1 MFGLGILAP
10 LFAAAGII
18 GASIP
23 LILHLLNRERA
34 RRLVFGTIRFIQM
47 SHQTNV
53 RRHKLKRLLL
63 LLMRILILALL
74 GFAFARPFFAE
85 APVIAQKIGGKR
97 NAIVIL
103 DTSYSMQYE
112 KVFEN
117 AKREGIK
124 ILDGL
129 DATDAAG
136 LILSSDNARV
146 VAPLGSELSHIR
158 AALNDA
164 GATYK
169 PTDYL
174 DALQTADEILV
185 SIPIGE
191 KQIYLIA
198 DMQKRGWE
206 NFIETDKLNPDVQ
219 IQFID
224 VHPEQPRNFAITD
237 LSVPPVILKEQ
248 KASYLVARVRN
259 FSDEAVENLPVR
271 LFVDGNMIHTV
282 ELDIEPG
289 DLADA
294 VFRVDFQDEATHI
307 GWVELPED
315 ALGGDNE
322 RYFTLQSLRS
332 IKVHAVRDKPRT
344 QNPHQHLHGQTMETF
359 FMKMAF
365 TAGSGAV
372 PIDFTESSS
381 VPGAAA
387 LNRTDVLVLANVAQL
402 SSDEAGRVAAYV
414 ASGGGLIVT
423 VGDNIDTDVYE
434 QRLGGEIG
442 LMPCNFV
449 RPVGDAFDRQQFR
462 VLATVKYE
470 HPIFVPFKEPNH
482 GDFGK
487 ARFYRIFQAVPT
499 ANATVIASYD
509 DGSPALFEKPY
520 GNLGRVLCFTSTI
533 DREWNDLPIR
543 AVYLPFLHESIKYLA
558 LKNVETMPDYR
569 VGDYIELKVS
579 QTENENITE
588 SREIAIFNPNN
599 VETRFGRNKDVTP
612 TAENTPQA
620 KSVRKGNPRNLK
632 VAGIP
637 HSPSSV
643 LYTDTSVPGIYS
655 VHRSGT
661 EVTDYFVVNVDTTE
675 SDLAV
680 RDVEEL
686 ASMLKGAADE
696 LVEDKPTA
704 ELVAQYNEDVERN
717 QNVWIYLMLAVFALA
732 VTEMFLANR
741 V

>member
-1 MFGLGILAP
+1 LFGLGILAP
-10 LFAAAGII
+10 LFAVAGIV

-85 APVIAQKIGGKR
+85 APIIAQKTGGKR

-103 DTSYSMQYE
+103 DISYSMQYE
-112 KVFEN
+112 QVFEN
-117 AKREGIK
+117 AKREGIA

-136 LILSSDNARV
+136 LILSSDRARV
-146 VAPLGSELSHIR
+146 IAPLGSEFSHIR
-158 AALNDA
+158 TALNKA
-164 GATYK
+164 EATYK

-174 DALQTADEILV
+174 DALQTADEILA

-191 KQIYLIA
+191 KQIYVIA

-224 VHPEQPRNFAITD
+224 VHPEQPQNFAITA
-237 LSVPPVILKEQ
+237 LNVPPVILKEQ
-248 KASYLVARVRN
+248 QASYLVARVRN
-259 FSDEAVENLPVR
+259 FSDAAVENLPIR

-282 ELDIEPG
+282 QLDLEPD

-294 VFRVDFQDEATHI
+294 VFRIDFRDEATHT

-315 ALGGDNE
+315 ALQVDNK

-332 IKVHAVRDKPRT
+332 IRVHAVRDKPRT
-344 QNPHQHLHGQTMETF
+344 QSPHQTMGTF

-365 TAGSGAV
+365 TAGRDAV

-381 VPGAAA
+381 VPSAAT
-387 LNRTDVLVLANVAQL
+387 LDRTDVLVLANVAQI
-402 SSDEAGRVAAYV
+402 SSDEAGRVATYV
-414 ASGGGLIVT
+414 AAGGGLIVT
-423 VGDNIDTDVYE
+423 VGNNIDAAVYE
-434 QRLGGEIG
+434 QRFGGEIG

-449 RPVGDAFDRQQFR
+449 RPVGDALDRQQFR

-470 HPIFVPFKEPNH
+470 HPIFAPFKEPNH

-499 ANATVIASYD
+499 ENATVIASYD

-543 AVYLPFLHESIKYLA
+543 AVYLPFLHETIKYLA
-558 LKNVETMPDYR
+558 LKDAETLPDYR
-569 VGDYIELKVS
+569 VGDTIDLKVS
-579 QTENENITE
+579 ETENESITKNGA
-588 SREIAIFNPNN
+588 IAIFNPNS
-599 VETRFGRNKDVTP
+599 VETRLGRNKDETP
-612 TAENTPQA
+612 TAQNTPQ
-620 KSVRKGNPRNLK
+620 
-632 VAGIP
+632 
-637 HSPSSV
+637 SSV
-643 LYTDTSVPGIYS
+643 LYTDTAIPGIYS

-675 SDLAV
+675 SDLAA

-686 ASMLKGAADE
+686 ASMLKGTADE

-717 QNVWIYLMLAVFALA
+717 QNVWIYLMFAVFALA
-732 VTEMFLANR
+732 ITEMFLANR

>member
-10 LFAAAGII
+10 LFAVAGIV

-85 APVIAQKIGGKR
+85 APIIAQKTGGKR

-103 DTSYSMQYE
+103 DISYSMQYE
-112 KVFEN
+112 QVFEN
-117 AKREGIK
+117 AKREGIA

-136 LILSSDNARV
+136 LILSSDRARV
-146 VAPLGSELSHIR
+146 IAPLGSEFSHIR
-158 AALNDA
+158 TALNKA
-164 GATYK
+164 EATYK

-174 DALQTADEILV
+174 DALQTADEILA

-191 KQIYLIA
+191 KQIYVIA

-224 VHPEQPRNFAITD
+224 VHPEQPQNFAITA
-237 LSVPPVILKEQ
+237 LNVPPVILKEQ
-248 KASYLVARVRN
+248 QASYLVARVRN
-259 FSDEAVENLPVR
+259 FSDAAVENLPIR

-282 ELDIEPG
+282 QLDLEPD

-294 VFRVDFQDEATHI
+294 VFRIDFRDEATHT

-315 ALGGDNE
+315 ALQVDNK

-332 IKVHAVRDKPRT
+332 IRVHAVRDKPRT
-344 QNPHQHLHGQTMETF
+344 QSPHQTMGTF

-365 TAGSGAV
+365 TAGRDAV

-381 VPGAAA
+381 VPSAAT
-387 LNRTDVLVLANVAQL
+387 LDRTDVLVLANVAQI
-402 SSDEAGRVAAYV
+402 SSDEAGRVATYV
-414 ASGGGLIVT
+414 AAGGGLIVT
-423 VGDNIDTDVYE
+423 VGNNIDAAVYE
-434 QRLGGEIG
+434 QRFGGEIG

-449 RPVGDAFDRQQFR
+449 RPVGDALDRQQFR

-470 HPIFVPFKEPNH
+470 HPIFAPFKEPNH

-499 ANATVIASYD
+499 ENATVIASYD

-543 AVYLPFLHESIKYLA
+543 AVYLPFLHETIKYLA
-558 LKNVETMPDYR
+558 LKDAETLPDYR
-569 VGDYIELKVS
+569 VGDTIDLKVS
-579 QTENENITE
+579 ETENESITKNGA
-588 SREIAIFNPNN
+588 IAIFNPNS
-599 VETRFGRNKDVTP
+599 VETRLGRNKDETP
-612 TAENTPQA
+612 TAQNTPQ
-620 KSVRKGNPRNLK
+620 
-632 VAGIP
+632 
-637 HSPSSV
+637 SSV
-643 LYTDTSVPGIYS
+643 LYTDTAIPGIYS

-675 SDLAV
+675 SDLAA

-686 ASMLKGAADE
+686 ASMLKGTADE

-717 QNVWIYLMLAVFALA
+717 QNVWIYLMFAVFALA
-732 VTEMFLANR
+732 ITEMFLANR

>member
-10 LFAAAGII
+10 LFAVAGIV

-74 GFAFARPFFAE
+74 GLAFARPFFAE
-85 APVIAQKIGGKR
+85 APIIAQKTGGKR
-97 NAIVIL
+97 NALVIL

-117 AKREGIK
+117 AKREGIA

-136 LILSSDNARV
+136 LILSSDRARV
-146 VAPLGSELSHIR
+146 IAPLGSEFSHIR
-158 AALNDA
+158 AALNTA
-164 GATYK
+164 EATYK

-174 DALQTADEILV
+174 DALQTADEILA

-191 KQIYLIA
+191 KQIYVIA

-224 VHPEQPRNFAITD
+224 VQPEHPHNLAITA
-237 LSVPPVILKEQ
+237 LNVPPVILKEQ
-248 KASYLVARVRN
+248 QASYVVARVRN
-259 FSDEAVENLPVR
+259 FSDAAVENLPIR
-271 LFVDGNMIHTV
+271 LFVDGNMVDTV
-282 ELDIEPG
+282 QLDIEPD

-294 VFRVDFQDEATHI
+294 VFRVASFDRRRDEATHT

-315 ALGGDNE
+315 ALQVDNK

-344 QNPHQHLHGQTMETF
+344 QSPHQTLETF

-365 TAGSGAV
+365 TAGRDAV

-381 VPGAAA
+381 VPRAAT

-402 SSDEAGRVAAYV
+402 SSDEAGRVATYV

-423 VGDNIDTDVYE
+423 VGNNIDPEAYE

-449 RPVGDAFDRQQFR
+449 RPVGDALDRQQFR

-470 HPIFVPFKEPNH
+470 HPIFAPFKQPNH

-487 ARFYRIFQAVPT
+487 ARFYRFFQAVPT
-499 ANATVIASYD
+499 ENATIIASYD
-509 DGSPALFEKPY
+509 DGSPALFEKSY
-520 GNLGRVLCFTSTI
+520 GNLGRVLCFTSTV

-558 LKNVETMPDYR
+558 LKDAETLPDYR
-569 VGDYIELKVS
+569 IGDTIELKVS
-579 QTENENITE
+579 ETENARIARNGA
-588 SREIAIFNPNN
+588 IAIFNPNN
-599 VETRFGRNKDVTP
+599 SETRLGRNTDVTP
-612 TAENTPQA
+612 TAQNTPQ
-620 KSVRKGNPRNLK
+620 N
-632 VAGIP
+632 
-637 HSPSSV
+637 SV
-643 LYTDTSVPGIYS
+643 LYTDTALPGIYS
-655 VHRSGT
+655 VHRSGR
-661 EVTDYFVVNVDTTE
+661 EVTDSFVVNVDTTE
-675 SDLAV
+675 SDLAA

-686 ASMLKGAADE
+686 ASMLKGTADK
-696 LVEDKPTA
+696 LVAEKPTA

-717 QNVWIYLMLAVFALA
+717 QNVWIYLMFAVFALA
-732 VTEMFLANR
+732 ITEMFLANR

>member
-1 MFGLGILAP
+1 MIFLAP
-10 LFAAAGII
+10 LFAVAGIV

-63 LLMRILILALL
+63 LLMRILMLALL

-85 APVIAQKIGGKR
+85 APVIAQKTGGKR

-112 KVFEN
+112 EVFEN
-117 AKREGIK
+117 AKKEGTE

-129 DATDAAG
+129 DTTDAAC

-146 VAPLGSELSHIR
+146 VAPLGSEFSHIR

-164 GATYK
+164 EATYK

-174 DALQTADEILV
+174 DALQTADEILA
-185 SIPIGE
+185 SIPIGA
-191 KQIYLIA
+191 KQIYVVA

-224 VHPEQPRNFAITD
+224 VHPEQPHNFAITD
-237 LSVPPVILKEQ
+237 LNVPPVILKEQ
-248 KASYLVARVRN
+248 QASYLVARVRN
-259 FSDEAVENLPVR
+259 FSDEAVENLPIR
-271 LFVDGNMIHTV
+271 LFIDGNMIHTV
-282 ELDIEPG
+282 QLDIEPD

-294 VFRVDFQDEATHI
+294 VFRVDFQDEATHT

-315 ALGGDNE
+315 ALGVDNK

-332 IKVHAVRDKPRT
+332 IRVHAVSDKPRT
-344 QNPHQHLHGQTMETF
+344 QNSHQNLYGQTMETF

-365 TAGSGAV
+365 TAGRDAV
-372 PIDFTESSS
+372 PIDFAESNS
-381 VPGAAA
+381 VPSTAI
-387 LNRTDVLVLANVAQL
+387 LNRVDVLVLANVAHL

-414 ASGGGLIVT
+414 ASGGGLILT
-423 VGDNIDTDVYE
+423 VGDNIDPAVYE

-449 RPVGDAFDRQQFR
+449 RPVGDAFDRQQFH

-470 HPIFVPFKEPNH
+470 HPIFTPFKEPNH

-487 ARFYRIFQAVPT
+487 GRFYRIFQAVPT

-543 AVYLPFLHESIKYLA
+543 AVYLPFLHEAIKYLA
-558 LKNVETMPDYR
+558 LKDAEALPDYR
-569 VGDYIELKVS
+569 VGDYVELKVS
-579 QTENENITE
+579 DVENEGITDK
-588 SREIAIFNPNN
+588 REVAIFNPNN
-599 VETRFGRNKDVTP
+599 VETRFGGNIDVAP
-612 TAENTPQA
+612 AAENTLQ
-620 KSVRKGNPRNLK
+620 SR
-632 VAGIP
+632 
-637 HSPSSV
+637 V
-643 LYTDTSVPGIYS
+643 LYTETTIPGIYS
-655 VHRSGT
+655 IHRSGA
-661 EVTDYFVVNVDTTE
+661 EVPDYFVVNVDTTE
-675 SDLAV
+675 SDLAA

-686 ASMLKGAADE
+686 ASMLKGTADE
-696 LVEDKPTA
+696 LVEDKPMA
-704 ELVAQYNEDVERN
+704 ELVAQYNEDVEKN
-717 QNVWIYLMLAVFALA
+717 QNVWIYLMFAVFTLA

>member
-10 LFAAAGII
+10 LFAVAGVV

-85 APVIAQKIGGKR
+85 APIIAQKTGGKR

-103 DTSYSMQYE
+103 DISYSMQYE
-112 KVFEN
+112 QVFEN
-117 AKREGIK
+117 AKREGIA

-136 LILSSDNARV
+136 LILSSDRARV
-146 VAPLGSELSHIR
+146 IAPLGSEFSHIR
-158 AALNDA
+158 TALNKA
-164 GATYK
+164 EATYK

-174 DALQTADEILV
+174 DALQTADEILA

-191 KQIYLIA
+191 KQIYVIA

-224 VHPEQPRNFAITD
+224 VHPEQPQNFAITA
-237 LSVPPVILKEQ
+237 LNVPPVILKEQ
-248 KASYLVARVRN
+248 QASYLVARVRN
-259 FSDEAVENLPVR
+259 FSDAAVENLPIR

-282 ELDIEPG
+282 QLDLEPD

-294 VFRVDFQDEATHI
+294 VFRIDFRDEATHT

-315 ALGGDNE
+315 ALQVDNK

-332 IKVHAVRDKPRT
+332 IRVHAVRDKPRT
-344 QNPHQHLHGQTMETF
+344 QSPHQTMGTF

-365 TAGSGAV
+365 TAGRDAV

-381 VPGAAA
+381 VPNAAT
-387 LNRTDVLVLANVAQL
+387 LDRTDVLVLANVAQI
-402 SSDEAGRVAAYV
+402 SSDEAGRVATYV
-414 ASGGGLIVT
+414 AAGGGLIVT
-423 VGDNIDTDVYE
+423 VGNNIDAAVYE
-434 QRLGGEIG
+434 QRFGGEIG

-449 RPVGDAFDRQQFR
+449 RPVGDALDRQQFR

-470 HPIFVPFKEPNH
+470 HPIFAPFKEPNH

-487 ARFYRIFQAVPT
+487 ALFYRIFQAVPT
-499 ANATVIASYD
+499 ENATVMASYD

-520 GNLGRVLCFTSTI
+520 GNFGRVLCFTSTI

-543 AVYLPFLHESIKYLA
+543 AVYLPFLHETIKYLA
-558 LKNVETMPDYR
+558 LKDAETLPDYR
-569 VGDYIELKVS
+569 VGDTIDLKVS
-579 QTENENITE
+579 ETENESITKNGA
-588 SREIAIFNPNN
+588 IAIFNPNS
-599 VETRFGRNKDVTP
+599 VETRLGRNKDETP
-612 TAENTPQA
+612 TAQNTPQ
-620 KSVRKGNPRNLK
+620 
-632 VAGIP
+632 
-637 HSPSSV
+637 SSV
-643 LYTDTSVPGIYS
+643 LYTDTAIPGIYS

-675 SDLAV
+675 SDLAA

-686 ASMLKGAADE
+686 ASMLKGTADE

-717 QNVWIYLMLAVFALA
+717 QNVWIYLMFAVFALA
-732 VTEMFLANR
+732 ITEMFLANR